1 MTPHQLNAQQQR
13 HRTQI
18 QNYQHQQLAQEL
30 QDTHDYTQHTHGET
44 SPQHAQSLLN
54 LGAWHTANGDYA
66 AAEPLLKQAIHI
78 YRQHDNPTTLAQA
91 LNQLGN
97 NQLHTAQA
105 SEAQHSQQEA
115 LSLAREAEQIA
126 QIHDDLGNSYY
137 AQENLAQALHH
148 YEQAAA
154 QFERLHGMH
163 HPQTAQ
169 AYTHAAA
176 VYRQQDHATEA
187 LSILQHTVQTLK
199 QTAPA
204 HHPSIAHAHCEL
216 ATTHDAL
223 KQYPQA
229 AEHYHQAAQHLA
241 HRVGTDHPLYAKY
254 LSRHAYHHL
263 QTHQPEQALAQ
274 LHQALLIFMNT
285 YEEEHPII
293 YNTIQNI
300 VLLMMMTGNTPND

>member
-1 MTPHQLNAQQQR
+1 
-13 HRTQI
+13 
-18 QNYQHQQLAQEL
+18 
-30 QDTHDYTQHTHGET
+30 
-44 SPQHAQSLLN
+44 
-54 LGAWHTANGDYA
+54 
-66 AAEPLLKQAIHI
+66 
-78 YRQHDNPTTLAQA
+78 
-91 LNQLGN
+91 
-97 NQLHTAQA
+97 
-105 SEAQHSQQEA
+105 
-115 LSLAREAEQIA
+115 
-126 QIHDDLGNSYY
+126 
-137 AQENLAQALHH
+137 
-148 YEQAAA
+148 
-154 QFERLHGMH
+154 MH

-187 LSILQHTVQTLK
+187 LSILQHTVQTLE

-204 HHPSIAHAHCEL
+204 HHPSIAHAHCEFA
-216 ATTHDAL
+216 ATLDAL
-223 KQYPQA
+223 KHYHQA